1 MSFTQSVSC
10 VTLNTFRVTKIT
22 QKQLLVMC
30 LCDLLLS
37 LGGTSLYIQ
46 SIPSSHLVYLETET
60 FLKIFALG
68 FLLSSSPFTIQVT
81 A

>member
-1 MSFTQSVSC
+1 MSFNFAQSVSC

-30 LCDLLLS
+30 LFVIYCP
-37 LGGTSLYIQ
+37 GTSLYIQ